1 MTLGDMI
8 KEYLKDNT
16 MTDFA
21 KESGLSRAYAY
32 LLIKNKNNSGGEI
45 VPTIETVKKVAKGLH
60 MTFEEVIA
68 LLDDNA
74 KITINKPVET
84 PSPEEWDIL
93 NAYRN
98 APDFVR
104 SMVLYNLGLP
114 QGGEKDGNGKV

>member
-45 VPTIETVKKVAKGLH
+45 ILFPAS
-60 MTFEEVIA
+60 
-68 LLDDNA
+68 
-74 KITINKPVET
+74 T
-84 PSPEEWDIL
+84 P
-93 NAYRN
+93 YRSQRYR
-98 APDFVR
+98 VM
-104 SMVLYNLGLP
+104 S
-114 QGGEKDGNGKV
+114 QT